1 SSHHCPPAATA
12 PPSLHDALPISS
24 CWKTSSDPPRV
35 PPTTSGSGL
44 RLSKK
49 SRPDD
54 MRVRSG
60 HLQGNLALRVCEPPC
75 GECAV
80 QRQILSPGG
89 YQGEGISVLR
99 SRQKWVP
106 PGACRFCD
114 TLNRRRR
121 SALRRFFACFSGG
134 RAVRI
139 VPAAVLVLLTAQ
151 RVQREA
157 AAAVAHPGES
167 LDQAARAEE
176 GAPLH
181 LGLDL
186 VGPGLQLGAQF

>member
-1 SSHHCPPAATA
+1 MC
-12 PPSLHDALPISS
+12 I
-24 CWKTSSDPPRV
+24 
-35 PPTTSGSGL
+35 
-44 RLSKK
+44 
-49 SRPDD
+49 
-54 MRVRSG
+54 RSG
-60 HLQGNLALRVCEPPC
+60 HIQGNLALRVCEPPC

-114 TLNRRRR
+114 TLNRRGPER
-121 SALRRFFACFSGG
+121 LRRFFACFSGGGG

-167 LDQAARAEE
+167 LDQAAR
-176 GAPLH
+176 
-181 LGLDL
+181 
-186 VGPGLQLGAQF
+186 